1 MSERTIQQLVDRLNS
16 SDPDF
21 DDCTDAAI
29 ILLRQYAEIE
39 RLTAERDSAEKC
51 CSMLSRINNGIILA
65 MQASWIAHQYGKE
78 PADSVM
84 EWIANSLDGPGLL
97 PDPGDDGFTI
107 DAQAWFDAQIAER
120 PDDGIVRAAK
130 TCPNCDTD
138 LPDGCGGLFE
148 NDHDC
153 MRGKP

>member
-65 MQASWIAHQYGKE
+65 MQAAWIAHQYGKE
-78 PADSVM
+78 PADIVM
-84 EWIANSLDGPGLL
+84 EWIANSPMRKSLS
-97 PDPGDDGFTI
+97 
-107 DAQAWFDAQIAER
+107 AQMTESSMLRKSARTATQTFRMVVAGCLRMIMIA
-120 PDDGIVRAAK
+120 
-130 TCPNCDTD
+130 
-138 LPDGCGGLFE
+138 CGE
-148 NDHDC
+148 NHD
-153 MRGKP
+153 RSHSA